1 MPITLEADGEANS
14 MKTFMLLSIL
24 VLCALPAKAQT
35 VGTGASVG
43 SGQAINSMTSLN
55 SSSGLSGVAFPRLP
69 SNPATEL
76 RITVIVGSGA
86 TFVPSSFLPYSQA
99 IKAGLATRAYSPFVN
114 YHEAIAEGMAELAA
128 EPKSVAQAALE
139 NRSEERPKANAAFV
153 QDRFGRV
160 VRQAE

>member
-1 MPITLEADGEANS
+1 

-24 VLCALPAKAQT
+24 VLCALPAKAS
-35 VGTGASVG
+35 GRGSVG
-43 SGQAINSMTSLN
+43 SGQAINSVASLN

-69 SNPATEL
+69 SNPATQPYHGDRGVE
-76 RITVIVGSGA
+76 RHVR
-86 TFVPSSFLPYSQA
+86 SSRFLPYRQAVEAGAASQA
-99 IKAGLATRAYSPFVN
+99 YSLFLN

-128 EPKSVAQAALE
+128 KPKSVAQAALE
-139 NRSEERPKANAAFV
+139 KRSEERPKASAAFV